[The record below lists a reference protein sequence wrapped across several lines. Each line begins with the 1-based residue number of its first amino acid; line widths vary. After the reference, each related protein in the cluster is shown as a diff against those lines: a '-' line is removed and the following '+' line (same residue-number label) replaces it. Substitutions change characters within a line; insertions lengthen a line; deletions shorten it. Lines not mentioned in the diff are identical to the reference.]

1 MLIFFSSLYRIEFQ
15 VRGLPHLHGVFWLKQ
30 TEARKYQDENG
41 EFSDSKVPAL
51 INKWISCSLDT
62 GNEDVRK
69 LVKEVNVHKHTNSCK
84 KGNNPCRFS
93 FPRLPS
99 NKTLISNPLPE
110 DDLDKISDDKK
121 KKEAKAALEKK
132 KNDAKE
138 ILEKVK
144 KKITGN
150 AVILRCMYT
159 LEALLML
166 TFWYSHIHNVHNIP
180 IAY

>member
-1 MLIFFSSLYRIEFQ
+1 M
-15 VRGLPHLHGVFWLKQ
+15 
-30 TEARKYQDENG
+30 
-41 EFSDSKVPAL
+41 

-62 GNEDVRK
+62 ENEDLRK

-99 NKTLISNPLPE
+99 NKTLISNPLSE

>member
-1 MLIFFSSLYRIEFQ
+1 M
-15 VRGLPHLHGVFWLKQ
+15 
-30 TEARKYQDENG
+30 
-41 EFSDSKVPAL
+41 
-51 INKWISCSLDT
+51 
-62 GNEDVRK
+62 
-69 LVKEVNVHKHTNSCK
+69 KEVNVHKHTNSCK

-110 DDLDKISDDKK
+110 DDLDKITDDKK

-150 AVILRCMYT
+150 AVILTCMHI
-159 LEALLML
+159 LEVALML
-166 TFWYSHIHNVHNIP
+166 IIWHSHIS
-180 IAY
+180 